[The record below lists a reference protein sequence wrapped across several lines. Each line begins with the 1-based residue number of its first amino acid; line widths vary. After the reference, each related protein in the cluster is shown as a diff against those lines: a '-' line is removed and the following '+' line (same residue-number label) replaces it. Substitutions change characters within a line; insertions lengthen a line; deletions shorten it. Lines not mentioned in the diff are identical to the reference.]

1 MPSSFN
7 YSPTPTAG
15 SVTATASGKLSDGSK
30 IILNSD
36 GTVSAVAAVPAAVS
50 TAVNSTVSP
59 ITPNF
64 YNYIST
70 LVGVFNPTDNRVVVF
85 YNDNTNY
92 YIYAISGA
100 ISGSTITFGT
110 PIAVNS
116 YNSNGLS
123 NAVYDVTTNTCA
135 VVGSYYG
142 TATLV
147 TVQTNPNTTTFLS
160 ASSGYGSIGVTWVGG
175 GGHTLGISAATG
187 KIAYSWYD
195 YNAYPTVYN
204 YIKVGNIQTAYP
216 YSTWG
221 STVVVEP
228 SYGNANF
235 AGIVFNATG
244 SQLIIASNWY
254 YDNYPNARLYTVS
267 GNTLTYQQFI
277 TLQGVNASGN
287 VAIVETGTADK
298 YFAVYRRTDTGF
310 VWGIVITVS
319 GNTMTVGTPL
329 SIISDPYSSP
339 LKYLVYY
346 PIGGDIYMVGG
357 YSVGAK
363 ITVSGTTFTV
373 SSFSPLYGYYTVG
386 FYNSVA
392 LQILQVGAT
401 TTSQFSF
408 RADIAYSTNLTSSN
422 FLGISSANYGAGA
435 LATIQTVG
443 SVDDAQSRLTTGSK
457 YSVNVNGTLL
467 PYTTDSPYAGLALS
481 PTKLLIKG

>member
-30 IILNSD
+30 VILNSN
-36 GTVSAVAAVPAAVS
+36 GTVSAVAAVPAAIS
-50 TAVNSTVSP
+50 TIVNSNVSP

-92 YIYAISGA
+92 YIYAISGV

-110 PIAVNS
+110 PVVVNS
-116 YNSNGLS
+116 YPSAGLS

-147 TVQTNPNTTTFLS
+147 KVQTNPSTTTFS
-160 ASSGYGSIGVTWVGG
+160 NISPGYGSIGVTWIGG
-175 GGHTLGISAATG
+175 GGHTLGISPATG

-195 YNAYPTVYN
+195 TGTTYNN
-204 YIKVGNIQTAYP
+204 IKVGNIDSSFYG
-216 YSTWG
+216 SVWG
-221 STVVVEP
+221 STVVVEV
-228 SYGNANF
+228 SYANSNF

-244 SQLIIASNWY
+244 SQLIITSNWY

-277 TLQGVNASGN
+277 TIQGVNTSSN
-287 VAIVETGTADK
+287 VAIVETDTADK
-298 YFAVYRRTDTGF
+298 YFVVYRNTSTSGM
-310 VWGIVITVS
+310 WGAVLTVS
-319 GNTMTVGTPL
+319 GNTMTANTPL
-329 SIISDPYSSP
+329 SIIADPYSS

-346 PIGGDIYMVGG
+346 PVGGDIYMVGA

-363 ITVSGTTFTV
+363 ITISGTTFTV
-373 SSFSPLYGYYTVG
+373 SSFSPVYGSYAVG

-392 LQILQVGAT
+392 LQILQIGASGST
-401 TTSQFSF
+401 LFTF
-408 RADIAYSTNLTSSN
+408 RADTAYSTNLTASN

-443 SVDDAQSRLTTGSK
+443 SADDAQSGLTAGSK
-457 YSVNVNGTLL
+457 YSVGVAGTLL
-467 PYTTDSPYAGLALS
+467 PYTTDLPYAGLALS
-481 PTKLLIKG
+481 PSKLLIKG

>member
-50 TAVNSTVSP
+50 TVVNSTTVSLSP
-59 ITPNF
+59 ST

-70 LVGVFNPTDNRVVVF
+70 LVGTYSSTDNRVVVF
-85 YNDNTNY
+85 YSDNTNY
-92 YIYAISGA
+92 YTYAVAGA

-110 PIAVNS
+110 PAAINS
-116 YNSNGLS
+116 YACNILS
-123 NAVYDVTTNTCA
+123 NAIYDVTTNTCC

-147 TVQTNPNTTTFLS
+147 AVKTTPNATTFS
-160 ASSGYGSIGVTWVGG
+160 FTSSGFGAIGGIPG
-175 GGHTLGISAATG
+175 DGKTLGISTATG
-187 KIAYSWYD
+187 KIAFSFYD
-195 YNAYPTVYN
+195 SSTAYN

-221 STVVVEP
+221 SDVLVEA
-228 SYGNANF
+228 SYGNSNF

-244 SQLIIASNWY
+244 SQLIITSNWY

-267 GNTLTYQQFI
+267 GNTPTYQQFI
-277 TLQGVNASGN
+277 TLQGVNTSSN

-298 YFAVYRRTDTGF
+298 YFAVYRRTSTTS

-319 GNTMTVGTPL
+319 GNTMTLGTPL
-329 SIISDPYSSP
+329 SIVSDVYGS

-346 PIGGDIYMVGG
+346 PIGGDIYMAAG

-373 SSFSPLYGYYTVG
+373 SSFGPLYSYYTSI

-392 LQILQVGAT
+392 LQMLQVGT
-401 TTSQFSF
+401 TTTASFQFS
-408 RADIAYSTNLTSSN
+408 AIIAYSTNLTSSN
-422 FLGISSANYGAGA
+422 FLGVSSAAY
-435 LATIQTVG
+435 ATGSAASIQTIG
-443 SVDDAQSRLTTGSK
+443 SVDDAQSGLTAGSK
-457 YSVNVNGTLL
+457 YIVGPAGTLQ
-467 PYTTDSPYAGLALS
+467 PYTTDGVYAGLALS

>member
-30 IILNSD
+30 VVLNSD
-36 GTVSAVAAVPAAVS
+36 GTVSAVAAVPAAISNV
-50 TAVNSTVSP
+50 VNSTVSP

-64 YNYIST
+64 YNYINT

-85 YNDNTNY
+85 YNDNSNY
-92 YIYAISGA
+92 YIYAISGV

-110 PIAVNS
+110 PVAVNS

-147 TVQTNPNTTTFLS
+147 TVQTNPNTTTFS
-160 ASSGYGSIGVTWVGG
+160 FTSSGYGSIGVTWVGG

-195 YNAYPTVYN
+195 SSNAYN

-221 STVVVEP
+221 SSVLVEA
-228 SYGNANF
+228 SYGNSNF
-235 AGIVFNATG
+235 SGIVFNATG
-244 SQLIIASNWY
+244 SQLIITSNWY
-254 YDNYPNARLYTVS
+254 YNNYPNARLYTVS
-267 GNTLTYQQFI
+267 GNTPTYQQFI
-277 TLQGVNASGN
+277 TLQGVDTYNN

-298 YFAVYRRTDTGF
+298 YFAIYRRADNGF
-310 VWGIVITVS
+310 MWGIVITVS

-329 SIISDPYSSP
+329 SVISDPYNS

-357 YSVGAK
+357 YGLGAK

-373 SSFSPLYGYYTVG
+373 SSFSALYGSYAVG

-392 LQILQVGAT
+392 LQILQIAASSST
-401 TTSQFSF
+401 QFNF
-408 RADIAYSTNLTSSN
+408 RADIGYSTNLTSSN
-422 FLGISSANYGAGA
+422 FLGVSSANYGAGA

-457 YSVNVNGTLL
+457 YSVGVAGTLL